1 MHPLVAEA
9 MKKAAVAWLG
19 VPGRPPYAVWCLWL
33 DGALYVVSGPGEQP
47 APGLAEA
54 AGGPVEVSARGDHG
68 GRIVTWRAGVTA
80 LEPGSPEWDAVAPQV
95 AGKRLNSTPAAPLL
109 ERWQREAVL
118 SRLVPVDDEVVD
130 LPDDALAAVPGRARQ
145 PATLP
150 AGPGPTAVRGP
161 TLRG

>member
-19 VPGRPPYAVWCLWL
+19 VADRPPYAVWCLWV
-33 DGALYVVSGPGEQP
+33 DGALYVVSGPAEQP
-47 APGLAEA
+47 APGLAGA
-54 AGGPVEVSARGDHG
+54 TAVEVSARGDHG

-95 AGKRLNSTPAAPLL
+95 AGKRLNSTPAAQLL

-118 SRLVPVDDEVVD
+118 SRLVPLDDGVVE
-130 LPDDALAAVPGRARQ
+130 LPDGSLAAVP
-145 PATLP
+145 
-150 AGPGPTAVRGP
+150 VRGASGK
-161 TLRG
+161 R

>member
-33 DGALYVVSGPGEQP
+33 DGALHVVSGPGEQP

-54 AGGPVEVSARGDHG
+54 DGGTVEVSARGDHG
-68 GRIVTWRAGVTA
+68 GRIVTWRARVSTLA
-80 LEPGSPEWDAVAPQV
+80 PGSPEWDAVAPQV
-95 AGKRLNSTPAAPLL
+95 AGKRLNSLPAAPLVQ
-109 ERWQREAVL
+109 RWQREAVL
-118 SRLVPVDDEVVD
+118 SRLVPLDDEVVD
-130 LPDDALAAVPGRARQ
+130 WPDSGRLP
-145 PATLP
+145 LP
-150 AGPGPTAVRGP
+150 VAPGPAAGEGP